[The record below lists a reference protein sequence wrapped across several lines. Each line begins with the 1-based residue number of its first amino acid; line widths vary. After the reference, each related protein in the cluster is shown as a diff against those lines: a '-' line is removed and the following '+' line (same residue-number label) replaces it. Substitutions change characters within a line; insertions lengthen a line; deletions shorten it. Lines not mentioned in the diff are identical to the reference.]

1 MINLVNKLQTARG
14 LALSTL
20 GEIFQDGAFSNIALK
35 KALGKA
41 TLSEVDKSLVTE
53 IVYGTVSR
61 KLTLEWYLSH
71 FVADR
76 DQVDPW
82 IYHLLLMS
90 LYQFVYLEK
99 IPPHAVVHE
108 AVELAK
114 QRKKGS
120 EKYVNALLRK
130 MLREGLPSI
139 DQIKRVNKR
148 LSIRYSL
155 PVWLVKKL
163 LDEYGKKRA
172 IAIFE
177 SLYVRNKASVRVVDL
192 DQKEDI
198 KEQLQAADSLLAPT
212 ALVKE
217 NGYFAGSDYFKQGKI
232 TIQDETSQL
241 VAPALEIQ
249 PTNQV
254 LDACAAPGGKTTH
267 LASYLVDGKITA
279 LDLYDHKLQLIQEN
293 AERLGVADKI
303 QTKKLDASKVFEAF
317 GADAF
322 DKILVDAPCS
332 GIGLIRRKPDIKYNK
347 DNADF
352 ASLQAIQLEIL
363 DGVCQSVRK
372 DGIIVYSTCTIIGEE
387 NFDVV
392 HQFLETHP
400 NFELV
405 PLDHERKDILKD
417 GCMLITPELYGSDGF
432 FISRFRRIS

>member
-1 MINLVNKLQTARG
+1 MQTARG
-14 LALSTL
+14 VALSTL

-35 KALGKA
+35 KGLGKA
-41 TLSEVDKSLVTE
+41 NLSEVDKSLVTE

-76 DQVDPW
+76 DQIDPW

-163 LDEYGKKRA
+163 LDEYGETRA

-198 KEQLQAADSLLAPT
+198 KERLQASDSLLAST

-217 NGYFAGSDYFKQGKI
+217 NGYVAGSDYFKQGKL

-249 PTNQV
+249 ASDQV
-254 LDACAAPGGKTTH
+254 LDACAAPGGKTVH
-267 LASYLVDGKITA
+267 MASYLIDGKITA
-279 LDLYDHKLQLIQEN
+279 LDLYNHKLLLIQEN
-293 AERLGVADKI
+293 ANRLGVADKI
-303 QTKKLDASKVFEAF
+303 ETKQLDARKVSETF
-317 GADAF
+317 GPDAF
-322 DKILVDAPCS
+322 DKVLVDAPCS

-352 ASLQAIQLEIL
+352 ASLQAVQLEIL
-363 DGVCQSVRK
+363 DSVCQSVRK
-372 DGIIVYSTCTIIGEE
+372 DGIIVYSTCTIISEE
-387 NFDVV
+387 NTEVV
-392 HQFLETHP
+392 QQFLATHP

-405 PLDHERKDILKD
+405 PLDHERNEILKE
-417 GCMLITPELYGSDGF
+417 GCILITPELYGSDGF

>member
-1 MINLVNKLQTARG
+1 MQTARG
-14 LALSTL
+14 LALSIL

-35 KALGKA
+35 KSLGKA

-71 FVADR
+71 LVADR
-76 DQVDPW
+76 DHVDPW

-130 MLREGLPSI
+130 ILREGLPSI

-163 LDEYGKKRA
+163 MDEYGEERA

-192 DQKEDI
+192 DQKEEI
-198 KEQLQAADSLLAPT
+198 KEQLQASDSLLVST

-217 NGYFAGSDYFKQGKI
+217 NGYFAGSDYFKQGKL

-241 VAPALEIQ
+241 VAPALEVQ
-249 PTNQV
+249 PSDQV

-293 AERLGVADKI
+293 AERLGVANKI
-303 QTKKLDASKVFEAF
+303 QTKKLDASKVFETF

-392 HQFLETHP
+392 DQFLETHP

-417 GCMLITPELYGSDGF
+417 GCILITPELYGSDGF

>member
-1 MINLVNKLQTARG
+1 M
-14 LALSTL
+14 
-20 GEIFQDGAFSNIALK
+20 
-35 KALGKA
+35 
-41 TLSEVDKSLVTE
+41 DKSLVTE

-163 LDEYGKKRA
+163 LDEYGETRA

-198 KEQLQAADSLLAPT
+198 KERLQASDSLLAST

-217 NGYFAGSDYFKQGKI
+217 NGYVAGSDYFKQGKL

-249 PTNQV
+249 ASDQV
-254 LDACAAPGGKTTH
+254 LDACAAPGGKTVH
-267 LASYLVDGKITA
+267 MASYLIDGKITA
-279 LDLYDHKLQLIQEN
+279 LDLYNHKLLLIQEN
-293 AERLGVADKI
+293 ANRLGVADKI
-303 QTKKLDASKVFEAF
+303 ETKQLDARKVSETF
-317 GADAF
+317 GPDAF
-322 DKILVDAPCS
+322 DKVLVDAPCS

-352 ASLQAIQLEIL
+352 ASLQAVQLEIL
-363 DGVCQSVRK
+363 DSVCQSVRK
-372 DGIIVYSTCTIIGEE
+372 DGIIVYSTCTIISEE
-387 NFDVV
+387 NTEVV
-392 HQFLETHP
+392 QQFLATHP

-405 PLDHERKDILKD
+405 PLDHERNEILKE
-417 GCMLITPELYGSDGF
+417 GCILITPELYGSDGF

>member
-1 MINLVNKLQTARG
+1 
-14 LALSTL
+14 
-20 GEIFQDGAFSNIALK
+20 
-35 KALGKA
+35 
-41 TLSEVDKSLVTE
+41 
-53 IVYGTVSR
+53 
-61 KLTLEWYLSH
+61 
-71 FVADR
+71 
-76 DQVDPW
+76 
-82 IYHLLLMS
+82 MS

-163 LDEYGKKRA
+163 LDEYGETRA

-198 KEQLQAADSLLAPT
+198 KERLQASDSLLAST

-217 NGYFAGSDYFKQGKI
+217 NGYFAGSDYFKQGKL

-249 PTNQV
+249 ASDQV
-254 LDACAAPGGKTTH
+254 LDACAAPGGKTVH
-267 LASYLVDGKITA
+267 IASYLIDGKITA
-279 LDLYDHKLQLIQEN
+279 LDLYNHKLLLIQEN
-293 AERLGVADKI
+293 ANRLGVADKI
-303 QTKKLDASKVFEAF
+303 ETKQLDARKVSETF
-317 GADAF
+317 GPDAF
-322 DKILVDAPCS
+322 DKVLVDAPCS

-352 ASLQAIQLEIL
+352 ASLQAVQLEIL
-363 DGVCQSVRK
+363 DSVCQSVRK
-372 DGIIVYSTCTIIGEE
+372 DGIIVYSTCTIISEE
-387 NFDVV
+387 NTEVV
-392 HQFLETHP
+392 QQFLATHP

-405 PLDHERKDILKD
+405 PLDHERNEILKE
-417 GCMLITPELYGSDGF
+417 GCILITPELYGSDGF

>member
-1 MINLVNKLQTARG
+1 MQTARG
-14 LALSTL
+14 VALSTL

-35 KALGKA
+35 KSLGKA
-41 TLSEVDKSLVTE
+41 TLSDVDKSLVTE

-130 MLREGLPSI
+130 MLREELPSI
-139 DQIKRVNKR
+139 DQIKRINKR

-163 LDEYGKKRA
+163 MDEYGEQRA

-192 DQKEDI
+192 DQKKDI
-198 KEQLQAADSLLAPT
+198 KEQLQASDSLLALT

-217 NGYFAGSDYFKQGKI
+217 NGYFAGSDYFKQGKL

-241 VAPALEIQ
+241 VAPALEVQ
-249 PTNQV
+249 PSDQV

-303 QTKKLDASKVFEAF
+303 QTKKLDASQVFEAF

-392 HQFLETHP
+392 DQFLKTHP

-405 PLDHERKDILKD
+405 LLDHERKDILKD
-417 GCMLITPELYGSDGF
+417 GCILITPELYGSDGF

>member
-1 MINLVNKLQTARG
+1 MQTARG
-14 LALSTL
+14 VALSTL

-35 KALGKA
+35 KSLGKA
-41 TLSEVDKSLVTE
+41 TLSDVDKSLVTE

-82 IYHLLLMS
+82 IYHILLMS

-130 MLREGLPSI
+130 ILREGLPSI
-139 DQIKRVNKR
+139 DRIKRVNKR

-163 LDEYGKKRA
+163 LDEYGEKRA

-192 DQKEDI
+192 DQKEEI
-198 KEQLQAADSLLAPT
+198 KEQLQASYSLLAST

-217 NGYFAGSDYFKQGKI
+217 NGYFAGSDYFKQGKL

-241 VAPALEIQ
+241 VAPALEVQ
-249 PTNQV
+249 PSDQV

-392 HQFLETHP
+392 DQFLETHP

-417 GCMLITPELYGSDGF
+417 GCILITPELYGSDGF

>member
-1 MINLVNKLQTARG
+1 MQTARG
-14 LALSTL
+14 VALSTL

-35 KALGKA
+35 KSLGKA
-41 TLSEVDKSLVTE
+41 TLSDVDKSLVTE

-163 LDEYGKKRA
+163 LDEYGETRA

-198 KEQLQAADSLLAPT
+198 KERLQASDSLLAST

-217 NGYFAGSDYFKQGKI
+217 NGYVAGSDYFKQGKL

-249 PTNQV
+249 ASDQV
-254 LDACAAPGGKTTH
+254 LDACAAPGGKTVH
-267 LASYLVDGKITA
+267 MASYLIDGKITA
-279 LDLYDHKLQLIQEN
+279 LDLYNHKLLLIQEN
-293 AERLGVADKI
+293 ANRLGVADKI
-303 QTKKLDASKVFEAF
+303 ETKQLDARKVSETF
-317 GADAF
+317 GPDAF
-322 DKILVDAPCS
+322 DKVLVDAPCS

-352 ASLQAIQLEIL
+352 ASLQAVQLEIL
-363 DGVCQSVRK
+363 DSVCQSVRK
-372 DGIIVYSTCTIIGEE
+372 DGIIVYSTCTIISEE
-387 NFDVV
+387 NTEVV
-392 HQFLETHP
+392 QQFLATHP

-405 PLDHERKDILKD
+405 PLDHERNEILKE
-417 GCMLITPELYGSDGF
+417 GCILITPELYGSDGF

>member
-1 MINLVNKLQTARG
+1 MQTARG
-14 LALSTL
+14 VALSTL

-35 KALGKA
+35 KSLGKA
-41 TLSEVDKSLVTE
+41 TLSDVDKSLVTE

-90 LYQFVYLEK
+90 LYQFAYLEK

-130 MLREGLPSI
+130 MLREELPSI
-139 DQIKRVNKR
+139 DQIKRINKR

-163 LDEYGKKRA
+163 MDEYGEQRV

-198 KEQLQAADSLLAPT
+198 KEQLQASDSLLAST

-217 NGYFAGSDYFKQGKI
+217 NGYFAGSDYFKQGKL

-241 VAPALEIQ
+241 VAPALEVQ
-249 PTNQV
+249 PSDQV
-254 LDACAAPGGKTTH
+254 LDACAAPGGKTAH
-267 LASYLVDGKITA
+267 LASYLVDGKIIA

-303 QTKKLDASKVFEAF
+303 QTKNWMPARSLKLLEQM
-317 GADAF
+317 
-322 DKILVDAPCS
+322 P
-332 GIGLIRRKPDIKYNK
+332 LIK
-347 DNADF
+347 
-352 ASLQAIQLEIL
+352 SW
-363 DGVCQSVRK
+363 
-372 DGIIVYSTCTIIGEE
+372 
-387 NFDVV
+387 
-392 HQFLETHP
+392 
-400 NFELV
+400 
-405 PLDHERKDILKD
+405 
-417 GCMLITPELYGSDGF
+417 
-432 FISRFRRIS
+432 

>member
-1 MINLVNKLQTARG
+1 MVNKMQTARG
-14 LALSTL
+14 LALTIL

-35 KALGKA
+35 KGLGKA
-41 TLSEVDKSLVTE
+41 NLSEVDKSLVTE

-163 LDEYGKKRA
+163 LDEYGETRA

-192 DQKEDI
+192 DQKEEI
-198 KEQLQAADSLLAPT
+198 KERLQASDSLLAST

-217 NGYFAGSDYFKQGKI
+217 NGYVAGSDYFKQGKL

-249 PTNQV
+249 ASDQV
-254 LDACAAPGGKTTH
+254 LDACAAPGGKTVH
-267 LASYLVDGKITA
+267 MASYLIDGKITA
-279 LDLYDHKLQLIQEN
+279 LDLYNHKLLLIQEN
-293 AERLGVADKI
+293 ANRLGVADKI
-303 QTKKLDASKVFEAF
+303 ETKQLDARKVSETF
-317 GADAF
+317 GPDAF
-322 DKILVDAPCS
+322 DKVLVDAPCS

-352 ASLQAIQLEIL
+352 ASLQAVQLEIL
-363 DGVCQSVRK
+363 DSVCQSVRK
-372 DGIIVYSTCTIIGEE
+372 DGIIVYSTCTIISEE
-387 NFDVV
+387 NTEVV
-392 HQFLETHP
+392 QQFLATHP

-405 PLDHERKDILKD
+405 PLDHERNEILKE
-417 GCMLITPELYGSDGF
+417 GCILITPELYGSDGF

>member
-1 MINLVNKLQTARG
+1 MQTARG
-14 LALSTL
+14 LALTIL

-35 KALGKA
+35 KGLGKA
-41 TLSEVDKSLVTE
+41 NLSEVDKSLVTE

-76 DQVDPW
+76 DQIDPW

-163 LDEYGKKRA
+163 LDEYGETRA

-198 KEQLQAADSLLAPT
+198 KERLQASDSLLAST

-217 NGYFAGSDYFKQGKI
+217 NGYVAGSDYFKQGKL

-249 PTNQV
+249 ASDQV
-254 LDACAAPGGKTTH
+254 LDACAAPGGKTVH
-267 LASYLVDGKITA
+267 MASYLIDGKITA
-279 LDLYDHKLQLIQEN
+279 LDLYNHKLLLIQEN
-293 AERLGVADKI
+293 ANRLGVADKI
-303 QTKKLDASKVFEAF
+303 ETKQLDARKVSETF
-317 GADAF
+317 GPDAF
-322 DKILVDAPCS
+322 DKVLVDAPCS

-347 DNADF
+347 DNVDF
-352 ASLQAIQLEIL
+352 ASLQAVQLEIL
-363 DGVCQSVRK
+363 DSVCQSVRK
-372 DGIIVYSTCTIIGEE
+372 DGIIVYSTCTIISEE
-387 NFDVV
+387 NTEVV
-392 HQFLETHP
+392 QQFLATHP

-405 PLDHERKDILKD
+405 PLDHERNEILKE
-417 GCMLITPELYGSDGF
+417 GCILITPELYGSDGF

>member
-1 MINLVNKLQTARG
+1 MQTARG

-35 KALGKA
+35 KALRKA

-114 QRKKGS
+114 RRKKGS

-163 LDEYGKKRA
+163 LDEYGEKRA

-192 DQKEDI
+192 DQKEEI
-198 KEQLQAADSLLAPT
+198 KDQLQASDSLLAST

-217 NGYFAGSDYFKQGKI
+217 NGYFAGSDYFKQGKL

-241 VAPALEIQ
+241 VAPALEVQ
-249 PTNQV
+249 PSDQV

-303 QTKKLDASKVFEAF
+303 QTKKLDASKVFETF
-317 GADAF
+317 GSDAF

-332 GIGLIRRKPDIKYNK
+332 GLGILQKKLDMRWRKQESILSELP
-347 DNADF
+347 
-352 ASLQAIQLEIL
+352 SLQLAILERAAMTVKENGYLI
-363 DGVCQSVRK
+363 
-372 DGIIVYSTCTIIGEE
+372 YSTCTLNYKENEGVVESFLQKHKEFSIIPVADD
-387 NFDVV
+387 F
-392 HQFLETHP
+392 
-400 NFELV
+400 
-405 PLDHERKDILKD
+405 PLKSNS
-417 GCMLITPELYGSDGF
+417 GMITTYPPIDDMDGF
-432 FISRFRRIS
+432 FMVKMQRIS

>member
-1 MINLVNKLQTARG
+1 MQTARG

-35 KALGKA
+35 KALRKA

-114 QRKKGS
+114 RRKKGS

-163 LDEYGKKRA
+163 LDEYGEKRA

-192 DQKEDI
+192 DQKEEI
-198 KEQLQAADSLLAPT
+198 KDQLQASDSLLALT

-217 NGYFAGSDYFKQGKI
+217 NGYFAGSDYFKQGKL

-241 VAPALEIQ
+241 VAPALEVQ
-249 PTNQV
+249 PSDQV

-303 QTKKLDASKVFEAF
+303 QTKKLDASKVFETF
-317 GADAF
+317 GSDAF

-405 PLDHERKDILKD
+405 PLDHERKDILKE
-417 GCMLITPELYGSDGF
+417 GCILITPELYGSDGF

>member
-1 MINLVNKLQTARG
+1 MQTARG
-14 LALSTL
+14 VALSTL

-35 KALGKA
+35 KSLGKA
-41 TLSEVDKSLVTE
+41 TLSDVDKSLVTE

-61 KLTLEWYLSH
+61 TLTLEWYLSH
-71 FVADR
+71 FVADL

-130 MLREGLPSI
+130 MLREELPSI
-139 DQIKRVNKR
+139 DQIKRINKR

-163 LDEYGKKRA
+163 MDEYGEQRA

-177 SLYVRNKASVRVVDL
+177 SLYVRNKARVRVVDL
-192 DQKEDI
+192 DQKKDI
-198 KEQLQAADSLLAPT
+198 KEQLQASDSLLAST

-217 NGYFAGSDYFKQGKI
+217 NGYVAGSDYFKQGKL

-241 VAPALEIQ
+241 VAPALEVQ
-249 PTNQV
+249 PSDQV

-303 QTKKLDASKVFEAF
+303 QTKKLDASQVFEAF

-392 HQFLETHP
+392 DQFLKTHP

-417 GCMLITPELYGSDGF
+417 GCILITPELYGSDGF

>member
-1 MINLVNKLQTARG
+1 MQTARG
-14 LALSTL
+14 LALTIL

-35 KALGKA
+35 KGLGKA
-41 TLSEVDKSLVTE
+41 NLSEVDKSLVTE

-163 LDEYGKKRA
+163 LDEYGETRA

-177 SLYVRNKASVRVVDL
+177 SLYVRNKASVRVIDL

-198 KEQLQAADSLLAPT
+198 KERLQASDSLLAST

-217 NGYFAGSDYFKQGKI
+217 NGYVAGSDYFKQGKL

-249 PTNQV
+249 ASDQV
-254 LDACAAPGGKTTH
+254 LDACAAPGGKTVH
-267 LASYLVDGKITA
+267 MASYLIDGKITA
-279 LDLYDHKLQLIQEN
+279 LDLYNHKLLLIQEN
-293 AERLGVADKI
+293 ANRLGVADKI
-303 QTKKLDASKVFEAF
+303 ETKQLDARKVSETF
-317 GADAF
+317 GPDAF
-322 DKILVDAPCS
+322 DKVLVDAPCS

-352 ASLQAIQLEIL
+352 ASLQAVQLEIL
-363 DGVCQSVRK
+363 DSVCQSVRK
-372 DGIIVYSTCTIIGEE
+372 DGIIVYSTCTIISEE
-387 NFDVV
+387 NTEVV
-392 HQFLETHP
+392 QQFLATHP

-405 PLDHERKDILKD
+405 PLDHERNEILKE
-417 GCMLITPELYGSDGF
+417 GCILITPELYGSDGF

>member
-1 MINLVNKLQTARG
+1 MQTARG
-14 LALSTL
+14 VALSTL

-35 KALGKA
+35 KSLGKA
-41 TLSEVDKSLVTE
+41 TLSDVDKSLVTE

-82 IYHLLLMS
+82 IYHHLLMS

-130 MLREGLPSI
+130 MLREELPSI
-139 DQIKRVNKR
+139 DQIKRINKR

-163 LDEYGKKRA
+163 MDEYGEERA

-198 KEQLQAADSLLAPT
+198 KEQLQASDSLLVST

-217 NGYFAGSDYFKQGKI
+217 NGYFAGSDYFKQGKL

-241 VAPALEIQ
+241 VAPALEVQ
-249 PTNQV
+249 PSDQV

-303 QTKKLDASKVFEAF
+303 QTKKLDASQVFEAF

-392 HQFLETHP
+392 DQFLETHP

-417 GCMLITPELYGSDGF
+417 GCILITPELYGSDGF

>member
-1 MINLVNKLQTARG
+1 MQTARG
-14 LALSTL
+14 VALSTL

-35 KALGKA
+35 KSLGKA
-41 TLSEVDKSLVTE
+41 TLSDVDKSLVTE

-82 IYHLLLMS
+82 IYHILLMS

-130 MLREGLPSI
+130 MLREELPSI
-139 DQIKRVNKR
+139 DHIKRINKR

-163 LDEYGKKRA
+163 MDEYGEERA

-192 DQKEDI
+192 DQKEEI
-198 KEQLQAADSLLAPT
+198 KEQLQASYSLLAST

-217 NGYFAGSDYFKQGKI
+217 NGYFAGSDYFKQGKL

-241 VAPALEIQ
+241 VAPALEVQ
-249 PTNQV
+249 PSDQV

-303 QTKKLDASKVFEAF
+303 QTKKLDASQVFEAF

-392 HQFLETHP
+392 DQFLETHP

-417 GCMLITPELYGSDGF
+417 GCILITPELYGSDGF

>member
-35 KALGKA
+35 KSLGKA
-41 TLSEVDKSLVTE
+41 TLSDVDKSLVTE

-90 LYQFVYLEK
+90 LYQFAYLEK

-130 MLREGLPSI
+130 MLREELPSI
-139 DQIKRVNKR
+139 DQIKRINKR

-163 LDEYGKKRA
+163 MDEYGEQRA

-192 DQKEDI
+192 DQKEEI
-198 KEQLQAADSLLAPT
+198 KEQLQASDSLLTST

-217 NGYFAGSDYFKQGKI
+217 NGYFAGSDYFKQGKL

-241 VAPALEIQ
+241 VAPALEVQ
-249 PTNQV
+249 PSDQV

-267 LASYLVDGKITA
+267 LASYLVDGKIIA

-303 QTKKLDASKVFEAF
+303 QTKKLDASQVFEAF

-417 GCMLITPELYGSDGF
+417 GCILITPELYGSDGF

>member
-1 MINLVNKLQTARG
+1 MVNKMQTARG
-14 LALSTL
+14 LALTIL

-35 KALGKA
+35 KGLGKA
-41 TLSEVDKSLVTE
+41 NLSEVDKSLVTE

-76 DQVDPW
+76 DQIDPW

-163 LDEYGKKRA
+163 LDEYGETRA

-198 KEQLQAADSLLAPT
+198 KERLQASDSLLAST

-217 NGYFAGSDYFKQGKI
+217 NGYVAGSDYFKQGKL

-249 PTNQV
+249 ASDQV
-254 LDACAAPGGKTTH
+254 LDACAAPGGKTVH
-267 LASYLVDGKITA
+267 MASYLIDGKITA
-279 LDLYDHKLQLIQEN
+279 LDLYNHKLLLIQEN
-293 AERLGVADKI
+293 ANRLGVADKI
-303 QTKKLDASKVFEAF
+303 ETKQLDARKVSETF
-317 GADAF
+317 GPDAF
-322 DKILVDAPCS
+322 DKVLVDAPCS

-352 ASLQAIQLEIL
+352 ASLQAVQLEIL
-363 DGVCQSVRK
+363 DSVCQSVRK
-372 DGIIVYSTCTIIGEE
+372 DGIIVYSTCTIISEE
-387 NFDVV
+387 NTEVV
-392 HQFLETHP
+392 QQFLATHP

-405 PLDHERKDILKD
+405 PLDHERNEILKE
-417 GCMLITPELYGSDGF
+417 GCILITPELYGSDGF

>member
-1 MINLVNKLQTARG
+1 MQTARG
-14 LALSTL
+14 LALTIL

-35 KALGKA
+35 KGLGKA
-41 TLSEVDKSLVTE
+41 NLSEVDKSLVTE

-108 AVELAK
+108 AVEIAK

-130 MLREGLPSI
+130 ILREGLPSI
-139 DQIKRVNKR
+139 DRIKRVNKR

-163 LDEYGKKRA
+163 LDEYGETRA

-192 DQKEDI
+192 NQKEDI
-198 KEQLQAADSLLAPT
+198 KERLQASDSLLAST

-217 NGYFAGSDYFKQGKI
+217 NGYVAGSDYFKQGKL

-249 PTNQV
+249 ASDQV
-254 LDACAAPGGKTTH
+254 LDACAAPGGKTVH
-267 LASYLVDGKITA
+267 MASYLIDGKITA
-279 LDLYDHKLQLIQEN
+279 LDLYNHKLLLIQEN
-293 AERLGVADKI
+293 ANRLGVADKI
-303 QTKKLDASKVFEAF
+303 ETKQLDARKVSETF

-322 DKILVDAPCS
+322 DKVLVDAPCS

-352 ASLQAIQLEIL
+352 ASLQAVQLEIL
-363 DGVCQSVRK
+363 DSVCQSVRK
-372 DGIIVYSTCTIIGEE
+372 DGIIVYSTCTIISEE
-387 NFDVV
+387 NTEVV
-392 HQFLETHP
+392 QQFLATHP

-405 PLDHERKDILKD
+405 PLDHERNEILKE
-417 GCMLITPELYGSDGF
+417 GCILITPELYGSDGF

>member
-1 MINLVNKLQTARG
+1 MQTARG
-14 LALSTL
+14 VALSTL

-35 KALGKA
+35 KSLGKA
-41 TLSEVDKSLVTE
+41 TLSDVDKSLVTE

-163 LDEYGKKRA
+163 LDEYGETRA

-192 DQKEDI
+192 DQKEEI
-198 KEQLQAADSLLAPT
+198 KERLQASDSLLAST

-217 NGYFAGSDYFKQGKI
+217 NGYVAGSDYFKQGKL

-249 PTNQV
+249 ASDQV
-254 LDACAAPGGKTTH
+254 LDACAAPGGKTVH
-267 LASYLVDGKITA
+267 MASYLIDGKITA
-279 LDLYDHKLQLIQEN
+279 LDLYNHKLLLIQEN
-293 AERLGVADKI
+293 ANRLGVADKI
-303 QTKKLDASKVFEAF
+303 ETKQLDARKVSETF
-317 GADAF
+317 GPDAF
-322 DKILVDAPCS
+322 DKVLVDAPCS

-352 ASLQAIQLEIL
+352 ASLQAVQLEIL
-363 DGVCQSVRK
+363 DSVCQSVRK
-372 DGIIVYSTCTIIGEE
+372 DGIIVYSTCTIISEE
-387 NFDVV
+387 NTEVV
-392 HQFLETHP
+392 QQFLATHP

-405 PLDHERKDILKD
+405 PLDHERNEILKE
-417 GCMLITPELYGSDGF
+417 GCILITPELYGSDGF

>member
-1 MINLVNKLQTARG
+1 MQTARG
-14 LALSTL
+14 LALTIL

-35 KALGKA
+35 KGLGKA
-41 TLSEVDKSLVTE
+41 NLSEVDKSLVTE

-76 DQVDPW
+76 DQIDPW

-163 LDEYGKKRA
+163 LDEYGETRA

-192 DQKEDI
+192 DQKEEI
-198 KEQLQAADSLLAPT
+198 KERLQASDSLLAST

-217 NGYFAGSDYFKQGKI
+217 NGYVAGSDYFKQGKL

-249 PTNQV
+249 ASDQV
-254 LDACAAPGGKTTH
+254 LDACAAPGGKTVH
-267 LASYLVDGKITA
+267 MASYLIDGKITA
-279 LDLYDHKLQLIQEN
+279 LDLYNHKLLLIQEN
-293 AERLGVADKI
+293 ANRLGVADKI
-303 QTKKLDASKVFEAF
+303 ETKQLDARKVSETF
-317 GADAF
+317 GPDAF
-322 DKILVDAPCS
+322 DKVLVDAPCS

-352 ASLQAIQLEIL
+352 ASLQAVQLEIL
-363 DGVCQSVRK
+363 DSVCQSVRK
-372 DGIIVYSTCTIIGEE
+372 DGIIVYSTCTIISEE
-387 NFDVV
+387 NTEVV
-392 HQFLETHP
+392 QQFLATHP

-405 PLDHERKDILKD
+405 PLDHERNEILKE
-417 GCMLITPELYGSDGF
+417 GCILITPELYGSDGF

>member
-1 MINLVNKLQTARG
+1 MQTARG
-14 LALSTL
+14 VALSTL

-35 KALGKA
+35 KSLGKA
-41 TLSEVDKSLVTE
+41 TLSDVDKSLVTE

-130 MLREGLPSI
+130 ILREEFPSI
-139 DQIKRVNKR
+139 DQIKRINKR

-163 LDEYGKKRA
+163 MDEYGEERA

-192 DQKEDI
+192 DQKEEI
-198 KEQLQAADSLLAPT
+198 KEQLQASDSLLTST

-217 NGYFAGSDYFKQGKI
+217 NGYFADSDYFKQGKL

-241 VAPALEIQ
+241 VAPAIEVQ
-249 PTNQV
+249 PSDQV

-279 LDLYDHKLQLIQEN
+279 LDLYNHKLQLIQEN

-317 GADAF
+317 GSDAF

-352 ASLQAIQLEIL
+352 ASLQTIQLEIL

-392 HQFLETHP
+392 DQFLETHP

-417 GCMLITPELYGSDGF
+417 GCILITPELYGSDGF

>member
-1 MINLVNKLQTARG
+1 MQTARG
-14 LALSTL
+14 LALSIL

-35 KALGKA
+35 KSLGKA

-71 FVADR
+71 LVADR
-76 DQVDPW
+76 DHVDPW

-130 MLREGLPSI
+130 ILREGLPSI

-163 LDEYGKKRA
+163 MDEYGEERA

-192 DQKEDI
+192 DQKEEI
-198 KEQLQAADSLLAPT
+198 KEQLQASDSLLVST

-217 NGYFAGSDYFKQGKI
+217 NGYFAGSDYFKQGKL

-241 VAPALEIQ
+241 VAPALEVQ
-249 PTNQV
+249 PSDQV

-293 AERLGVADKI
+293 AERLGVANKI
-303 QTKKLDASKVFEAF
+303 QTKKLDASKVFETF

-417 GCMLITPELYGSDGF
+417 GCILITPELYGSDGF

>member
-1 MINLVNKLQTARG
+1 MQTARG

-20 GEIFQDGAFSNIALK
+20 GEIFQDCAFSNIALK
-35 KALGKA
+35 KSLGKA

-76 DQVDPW
+76 DQIDPW

-163 LDEYGKKRA
+163 LDEYGETRA

-192 DQKEDI
+192 DQKEEI
-198 KEQLQAADSLLAPT
+198 KERLQASDSLLAST

-217 NGYFAGSDYFKQGKI
+217 NGYVAGSDYFKQGKL

-249 PTNQV
+249 ASDQV
-254 LDACAAPGGKTTH
+254 LDACAAPGGKTVH
-267 LASYLVDGKITA
+267 MASYLIDGKITA
-279 LDLYDHKLQLIQEN
+279 LDLYNHKLLLIQEN
-293 AERLGVADKI
+293 ANRLGVADKI
-303 QTKKLDASKVFEAF
+303 ETKQLDARKVSETF
-317 GADAF
+317 GPDAF
-322 DKILVDAPCS
+322 DKVLVDAPCS

-352 ASLQAIQLEIL
+352 ASLQAVQLEIL
-363 DGVCQSVRK
+363 DSVCQSVRK
-372 DGIIVYSTCTIIGEE
+372 DGIIVYSTCTIISEE
-387 NFDVV
+387 NTEVV
-392 HQFLETHP
+392 QQFLATHP

-405 PLDHERKDILKD
+405 PLDHERNEILKE
-417 GCMLITPELYGSDGF
+417 GCILITPELYGSDGF

>member
-1 MINLVNKLQTARG
+1 MQTARG
-14 LALSTL
+14 LALTIL

-35 KALGKA
+35 KGLGKA
-41 TLSEVDKSLVTE
+41 NLSEVDKSLVTE

-76 DQVDPW
+76 DQIDPW

-114 QRKKGS
+114 QLKKGS

-163 LDEYGKKRA
+163 LDEYGETRA

-192 DQKEDI
+192 DQKEEI
-198 KEQLQAADSLLAPT
+198 KERLQASDSLLAST

-217 NGYFAGSDYFKQGKI
+217 NGYVAGSDYFKQGKL

-249 PTNQV
+249 ASDQV
-254 LDACAAPGGKTTH
+254 LDACAAPGGKTVH
-267 LASYLVDGKITA
+267 MASYLIDGKITA
-279 LDLYDHKLQLIQEN
+279 LDLYNHKLLLIQEN
-293 AERLGVADKI
+293 ANRLGVADKI
-303 QTKKLDASKVFEAF
+303 ETKQLDARKVSETF
-317 GADAF
+317 GPDAF
-322 DKILVDAPCS
+322 DKVLVDAPCS

-352 ASLQAIQLEIL
+352 ASLQAVQLEIL
-363 DGVCQSVRK
+363 DSVCQSVRK
-372 DGIIVYSTCTIIGEE
+372 DGIIVYSTCTIISEE
-387 NFDVV
+387 NTEVV
-392 HQFLETHP
+392 QQFLATHP

-405 PLDHERKDILKD
+405 PLDHERNEILKE
-417 GCMLITPELYGSDGF
+417 GCILITPELYGSDGF

>member
-1 MINLVNKLQTARG
+1 MQTAREV
-14 LALSTL
+14 ALSTL
-20 GEIFQDGAFSNIALK
+20 GEIFQDGAFSNISLK
-35 KALGKA
+35 KSLGKA
-41 TLSEVDKSLVTE
+41 TLSDVDKSLVTE

-99 IPPHAVVHE
+99 IPLHAVVHE

-130 MLREGLPSI
+130 MLREELPSI
-139 DQIKRVNKR
+139 DQIKRINKR

-163 LDEYGKKRA
+163 MDEYGEQRA

-192 DQKEDI
+192 DKKEDI
-198 KEQLQAADSLLAPT
+198 KEQLQASDSLLAST

-217 NGYFAGSDYFKQGKI
+217 NGYDYFKQAKL

-241 VAPALEIQ
+241 VAPALEVQ
-249 PTNQV
+249 PSDQV

-267 LASYLVDGKITA
+267 LASYLVDGQVTA

-392 HQFLETHP
+392 DQFLETHP

-417 GCMLITPELYGSDGF
+417 GCILITPELYGSDGF

>member
-1 MINLVNKLQTARG
+1 
-14 LALSTL
+14 
-20 GEIFQDGAFSNIALK
+20 
-35 KALGKA
+35 
-41 TLSEVDKSLVTE
+41 
-53 IVYGTVSR
+53 
-61 KLTLEWYLSH
+61 
-71 FVADR
+71 
-76 DQVDPW
+76 
-82 IYHLLLMS
+82 
-90 LYQFVYLEK
+90 
-99 IPPHAVVHE
+99 
-108 AVELAK
+108 
-114 QRKKGS
+114 
-120 EKYVNALLRK
+120 
-130 MLREGLPSI
+130 MLREELPSI
-139 DQIKRVNKR
+139 DQIKRINKR

-163 LDEYGKKRA
+163 IDEYGEERA

-192 DQKEDI
+192 DQKEEI
-198 KEQLQAADSLLAPT
+198 KEQLQASDSLLAST

-217 NGYFAGSDYFKQGKI
+217 NGYFAGSDYFKQGKL

-241 VAPALEIQ
+241 VAPALEVQ
-249 PTNQV
+249 PSDQV

-303 QTKKLDASKVFEAF
+303 QTKKLDASQVFEAF

-392 HQFLETHP
+392 EQFLETHP

-417 GCMLITPELYGSDGF
+417 GCILITPELYGSDGF

>member
-1 MINLVNKLQTARG
+1 MQTARG
-14 LALSTL
+14 VALSIL

-35 KALGKA
+35 KSLGKA

-163 LDEYGKKRA
+163 LDEYGETRA

-192 DQKEDI
+192 DQKEEI
-198 KEQLQAADSLLAPT
+198 KERLQASDSLLAST

-217 NGYFAGSDYFKQGKI
+217 NGYVAGSDYFKQGKL

-249 PTNQV
+249 ASDQV
-254 LDACAAPGGKTTH
+254 LDACAAPGGKTVH
-267 LASYLVDGKITA
+267 MASYLIDGKITA
-279 LDLYDHKLQLIQEN
+279 LDLYNHKLLLIQEN
-293 AERLGVADKI
+293 ANRLGVADKI
-303 QTKKLDASKVFEAF
+303 ETKQLDARKVSETF
-317 GADAF
+317 GPDAF
-322 DKILVDAPCS
+322 DKVLVDAPCS

-352 ASLQAIQLEIL
+352 ASLQAVQLEIL
-363 DGVCQSVRK
+363 DSVCQSVRK
-372 DGIIVYSTCTIIGEE
+372 DGIIVYSTCTIISEE
-387 NFDVV
+387 NTEVV
-392 HQFLETHP
+392 QQFLATHP

-405 PLDHERKDILKD
+405 PLDHERNEILKE
-417 GCMLITPELYGSDGF
+417 GCILITPELYGSDGF